1 MNNKVFYQHPNLMR
15 VLGMHETV
23 MEVMV
28 NVLGAE
34 KSQVMLQG
42 EFVSNLTPAH
52 GWCPLP
58 SDSSRGGHGE
68 EQGDGTQPVLTVLTH
83 FTGLLSLL
91 PILFCSPAPSKMEF
105 LRVPLRSLVCLV
117 LCQKAVLKENRILI
131 TILALL
137 SLEVHVFCLSQ
148 APDDVDF
155 LASTAIRG
163 WGAPAAKGQ
172 GVPIGPTWAGS
183 APCPGPSQ
191 SQRGSKATERGCL
204 PPILTG
210 ERCEGRTQEPHSP
223 CSSFASF

>member
-23 MEVMV
+23 REVMV

-137 SLEVHVFCLSQ
+137 SLEGTCFLSEPSSWRCRFPSQ
-148 APDDVDF
+148 H
-155 LASTAIRG
+155 RH
-163 WGAPAAKGQ
+163 KGLGSSCCQ
-172 GVPIGPTWAGS
+172 GTGS
-183 APCPGPSQ
+183 AN
-191 SQRGSKATERGCL
+191 RAHL
-204 PPILTG
+204 
-210 ERCEGRTQEPHSP
+210 GR
-223 CSSFASF
+223 

>member
-117 LCQKAVLKENRILI
+117 LCQKAVLKENRILMERATGTPI
-131 TILALL
+131 SPPSWCMTLSNFLTSLTPSSLTYEIRIQTFLL
-137 SLEVHVFCLSQ
+137 QNPLQPKSIKN
-148 APDDVDF
+148 APFV
-155 LASTAIRG
+155 
-163 WGAPAAKGQ
+163 Q
-172 GVPIGPTWAGS
+172 
-183 APCPGPSQ
+183 Q
-191 SQRGSKATERGCL
+191 SW
-204 PPILTG
+204 
-210 ERCEGRTQEPHSP
+210 
-223 CSSFASF
+223 F